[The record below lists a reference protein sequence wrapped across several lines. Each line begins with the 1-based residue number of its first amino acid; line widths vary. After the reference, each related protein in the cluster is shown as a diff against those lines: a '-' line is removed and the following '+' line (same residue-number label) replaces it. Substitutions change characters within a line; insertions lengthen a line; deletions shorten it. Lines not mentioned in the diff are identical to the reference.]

1 MKNTEDQRAF
11 FEAAKQWRA
20 IFDAIPESIC
30 LIDDKLTILRCNSSM
45 AELLGKSFKDII
57 GEKLDRFKTEI
68 DLSGLVS
75 QLIKKMSVGSGRVTE
90 VINSKNNWYEVTLHP
105 VIEKVEKPARSL
117 LIIRNITHLKEM
129 ERGLTET
136 HERLKKAF
144 HGTVNALATTI
155 EKRDPFTAG
164 HERRVA
170 QIAQALAISLDM
182 DSERVEGILVA
193 GLLHDVGKIVVP
205 AEILSKPGT
214 LNSHEYNI
222 VKSHPAAGYEILKKV
237 EFPWP
242 IADIVLQHHER
253 LNGTGYPNKLTK
265 EKIIFEAR
273 IIAVAD
279 VVEAMLSKRPY
290 RKAKTVN
297 QMISELQEQKGIL
310 FDEKV
315 VDACIRLFVENNF
328 KLE

>member
-20 IFDAIPESIC
+20 IFDAIPESLC

-242 IADIVLQHHER
+242 VADIVLQHHER

-315 VDACIRLFVENNF
+315 VDACICLFVENNF